1 MLNRRVGDFQVG
13 GCFFLRGW
21 AQCQG
26 LEEKLDSFFESFVAD
41 PRGLHQIVDRGQR
54 SFDFLAVVNE
64 IQVFVF
70 VGNLVEIIGKLPGLA
85 WGAVSHETQDCF
97 RVAGN
102 LRRLSAVDRVK
113 KRVIAQP
120 MILTHR
126 QLGRKTAH
134 AKVVA
139 IFKTSDVAIQT
150 KIDFDLT
157 FEAGGNMISV
167 GP

>member
-1 MLNRRVGDFQVG
+1 
-13 GCFFLRGW
+13 
-21 AQCQG
+21 
-26 LEEKLDSFFESFVAD
+26 
-41 PRGLHQIVDRGQR
+41 
-54 SFDFLAVVNE
+54 
-64 IQVFVF
+64 
-70 VGNLVEIIGKLPGLA
+70 
-85 WGAVSHETQDCF
+85 
-97 RVAGN
+97 
-102 LRRLSAVDRVK
+102 
-113 KRVIAQP
+113 